1 MNQEWFEMHKIRR
14 RRFADRVWIPLRSVH
29 EIERNGE
36 YGYMGFRK
44 EFFGVGSVALPKDKK
59 EISEKLG
66 WDNLGIS
73 YCHVPSFRSGVY
85 VPCDIYEERSLELR
99 GISLVLDQRTSSD
112 EIPEWHLH
120 QDLVISLGLMREDD
134 FWLCPS
140 EGYIEVVRLTRSL
153 NSEPCLIE
161 IRSEFLGDYL
171 CARQMALYI
180 TSYRNREEVV
190 EGASFIDW
198 ENGKKIEELE
208 KGQWEGRILP
218 IHEGGM
224 PYGRKLGLLHVSRTD
239 VDDEEDVP
247 TLGLP
252 IDESVSTES
261 SKIEFSG
268 KKLCVIEGEL
278 WLNEWI
284 DPAEHSPRV
293 RGDRLPANVFFITDT
308 AGRKESGDKLIYGRC
323 WLWFKPDVIMAL
335 INRRGGSL
343 KWYTKDTGD
352 VRCAPDDGI
361 HFGVNRIGLVNV
373 YAKDIGLLPEWQ
385 QQIWVGFNVS
395 PDGGVSEELLASQ
408 ARARPAQTQAPEA
421 FLNNVFSLLNEIGLQ
436 LIGEPIFSKHDKH
449 EDIVRRAHR
458 FRAIDKEGLYAL
470 AKDMARLTADSIN
483 KQALKKVLQPPKK
496 ENWESLKLLEKLL
509 ATKISSE
516 KANAVMS
523 PLFGIYELRLA
534 DAHLPSSKLHE
545 SMAKVGVIPE
555 SVLVNQGYQLLDSCV
570 STLYN
575 IAEILKK

>member
-1 MNQEWFEMHKIRR
+1 MHKIRR
-14 RRFADRVWIPLRSVH
+14 RRFSERVWIPLRSIH
-29 EIERNGE
+29 EIERDGE
-36 YGYMGFRK
+36 YGYIGFRK

-59 EISEKLG
+59 EISVKLG
-66 WDNLGIS
+66 WDNLGIR
-73 YCHVPSFRSGVY
+73 YYHVPSFRSGIY
-85 VPCDIYEERSLELR
+85 VPCDIFEDPSLELR
-99 GISLVLDQRTSSD
+99 GISLVLDQRTSVE

-134 FWLCPS
+134 SWLCPS

-161 IRSEFLGDYL
+161 IKSEFLGDYL
-171 CARQMALYI
+171 CSRQMALYI
-180 TSYRNREEVV
+180 TSCRNREEVV
-190 EGASFIDW
+190 EEASYIDW

-208 KGQWEGRILP
+208 RGQWEGRILA

-224 PYGRKLGLLHVSRTD
+224 PYGRKMALLHASRTD

-252 IDESVSTES
+252 SDESVSTES
-261 SKIEFSG
+261 SEIEFSG

-293 RGDRLPANVFFITDT
+293 RGDRLPPNVFFITDT
-308 AGRKESGDKLIYGRC
+308 AGRKESGDNLIYGRC

-352 VRCAPDDGI
+352 VRCATDDGI

-385 QQIWVGFNVS
+385 QTIWAGFNVS

-421 FLNNVFSLLNEIGLQ
+421 FLNNALSLLNEIGLQ

-449 EDIVRRAHR
+449 EEIVRRAHR

-470 AKDMARLTADSIN
+470 AKDLARLTADSIN
-483 KQALKKVLQPPKK
+483 KQALKKVMRPPTK
-496 ENWESLKLLEKLL
+496 ENWGSLKLLEKLL
-509 ATKISSE
+509 TKIMD
-516 KANAVMS
+516 ADNAHAVMS
-523 PLFGIYELRLA
+523 PLVGIYELRLA
-534 DAHLPSSKLHE
+534 DAHLPGSQLQE
-545 SMAKVGVIPE
+545 SMAKVGVNQDD
-555 SVLVNQGYQLLDSCV
+555 VLVTQGYQLLVSCV
-570 STLYN
+570 STLFE
-575 IAEILKK
+575 IADILQTMKVE